1 MFGEFWCF
9 HLSLRGPFFY
19 KQFERKACAAM
30 QEEARAARRKE
41 NNRISAR
48 NVRARNKEKLSS
60 MEKEIDEL
68 KLQVLRLQ
76 ASNRRMRLRGVV
88 TIGPD
93 DSTESFD
100 WEEDEKERELKRL
113 GIFIEALDNK

>member
-1 MFGEFWCF
+1 MDE
-9 HLSLRGPFFY
+9 
-19 KQFERKACAAM
+19 KIQ
-30 QEEARAARRKE
+30 RRKE

-48 NVRARNKEKLSS
+48 NVRARNKEKLNT

-76 ASNRRMRLRGVV
+76 ASNRRLRLKGVV
-88 TIGPD
+88 TIEPD

-100 WEEDEKERELKRL
+100 WEEDEQERELKRL
-113 GIFIEALDNK
+113 GIFIGIVGVGQDNK